1 MSLAYLSNEIIEVFI
16 KYITS
21 MNEIQVKEFSVISFN
36 HPQILPK
43 YRETFHHAYKE
54 LAEKSFTG
62 MEHVS
67 LNLIMIQT
75 PRHDTVFNF

>member
-1 MSLAYLSNEIIEVFI
+1 MRA
-16 KYITS
+16 
-21 MNEIQVKEFSVISFN
+21 KEFSVISFT
-36 HPQILPK
+36 HAHKIAK
-43 YRETFHHAYKE
+43 YRETIHCAYKK
-54 LAEKSFTG
+54 LAKNKIFTG